1 MAARLPW
8 FLAGEPDVLGLLDEQ
23 AKITVEGM
31 RAFASWSGGADDGQ
45 KVRDCEHGADDAR
58 RALAEALRTVLVS
71 PLEPEDLYTM
81 SERLDVVVN
90 GAKNVVRDA
99 EALGWQPDEAA
110 AAMAALLLEGTEH
123 LAAAIACIKSN
134 ADEASQRADAATK
147 TVRHVERG
155 YRDAMV
161 IVARPARGRRARAD
175 HRLRG
180 VREVSRDWRRDRG
193 RRAPRLVRRP
203 EGSVTPLREALREV
217 QFATSERT
225 LSPVAGWRSFT
236 RARASI

>member
-23 AKITVEGM
+23 AKVTVEGM
-31 RAFASWSGGADDGQ
+31 RAFASWSSGGADEGQ
-45 KVRDCEHGADDAR
+45 KVRDCEHGADAAR

-123 LAAAIACIKSN
+123 LAAAIACIKSD

-147 TVRHVERG
+147 TARKVERG

-161 IVARPARGRRARAD
+161 V
-175 HRLRG
+175 LRN
-180 VREVSRDWRRDRG
+180 
-193 RRAPRLVRRP
+193 RP
-203 EGSVTPLREALREV
+203 EGGALALMTAYEAYGRYLAIGDAIV
-217 QFATSERT
+217 G
-225 LSPVAGWRSFT
+225 VAHRIWYAVLKT
-236 RARASI
+236 A